1 MNQTIDFAIV
11 EEQVIEAVDATQP
24 EAVTELKD
32 AQMML
37 VGGGQ
42 GLILW

>member
-11 EEQVIEAVDATQP
+11 EEQIIEAVDAAQP

-32 AQMML
+32 AQLLL
-37 VGGGQ
+37 VGGGC
-42 GLILW
+42 GTILF